1 MVLRLGSFNVEN
13 LFKRAKALNTATW
26 SEGEPVLIAF
36 ERFNALANRSVYTD
50 TDKQAMLAAL
60 ETLQVLVRTRAGS
73 LRLNTEPF
81 DAWALLRE
89 NRGDFLVQPAS
100 GDARIV
106 ASGRGDWIGW
116 AELLTEIV
124 DETAI
129 RMTARVMDELAA
141 DVLGIVEAED
151 RPALVRMNGELL
163 GGRYGHAMLIDGN
176 DLRGIDVGLL
186 CNADIELV
194 SVRSNV
200 DVPDPAAPTPRPLFS
215 RDSPVY
221 QLRLPGGDDLWVLV
235 NHLKSQSFSSGDP
248 DPLRS
253 RQSAEV
259 RRIYD
264 RLSDQGAELVAV
276 IGDFNRGPTNDQPPQ
291 HPTLEPL
298 LGPDSPLVDATTL
311 PGFDLGPRPG
321 TFQSCSL
328 RNRLDYILLS
338 EELAGT
344 VTGGGIFRKG
354 LWGDPGNVN
363 PPQAWEIY
371 PEITASVHAASDHAA
386 IWVDLDL

>member
-129 RMTARVMDELAA
+129 RMTARVIDELAA

-151 RPALVRMNGELL
+151 RPALVRMNGEPAQPARLHPAVGGAGRHRHRRRHLPQGPL
-163 GGRYGHAMLIDGN
+163 GRPWQCQPAS
-176 DLRGIDVGLL
+176 GLG
-186 CNADIELV
+186 D
-194 SVRSNV
+194 
-200 DVPDPAAPTPRPLFS
+200 
-215 RDSPVY
+215 
-221 QLRLPGGDDLWVLV
+221 LPGDHG
-235 NHLKSQSFSSGDP
+235 
-248 DPLRS
+248 
-253 RQSAEV
+253 
-259 RRIYD
+259 
-264 RLSDQGAELVAV
+264 
-276 IGDFNRGPTNDQPPQ
+276 
-291 HPTLEPL
+291 
-298 LGPDSPLVDATTL
+298 
-311 PGFDLGPRPG
+311 LGPRR
-321 TFQSCSL
+321 L
-328 RNRLDYILLS
+328 RPRRHLGRPRPVARSRRSPENRC
-338 EELAGT
+338 AG
-344 VTGGGIFRKG
+344 
-354 LWGDPGNVN
+354 
-363 PPQAWEIY
+363 A
-371 PEITASVHAASDHAA
+371 
-386 IWVDLDL
+386 